1 MKRIITS
8 LLITFASLSFTA
20 GAVESSPYKTL
31 EHVGK
36 NLFTRIANNQEELKK
51 FPSLM
56 ETIVAEELMPHID
69 YQYSAY
75 RILGKNLKKTT
86 KEQREMFSNSMKHYL
101 IRTYASALK
110 QYHNQQV
117 TFERDKPVKGK
128 RIVSVNTQILEMGKP
143 TIEIT
148 FQMRQNKKTKEW
160 KAYDMV
166 VEGISLLNTKK
177 AELNS
182 KITKLGVEQVSL
194 ELAYIQK

>member
-8 LLITFASLSFTA
+8 LLITFASISF
-20 GAVESSPYKTL
+20 AVVAQESSPYTTL

-36 NLFTRIANNQEELKK
+36 NLFSRIANSQEQLQK
-51 FPSLM
+51 FPSHM

-69 YQYSAY
+69 YQYTAY
-75 RILGKNLKKTT
+75 RILGKNLRKTT
-86 KEQREMFSNSMKHYL
+86 KEQRAMFSESMKKYL
-101 IRTYASALK
+101 VRTYASALK
-110 QYHNQQV
+110 QYHNQEV
-117 TFERDKPVKGK
+117 KFEKDKAVKGK
-128 RIVSVNTQILEMGKP
+128 RIVGVNTQILEMGKP

-166 VEGISLLNTKK
+166 VEGISLLNTKQ

-194 ELAYIQK
+194 ELAYVQK